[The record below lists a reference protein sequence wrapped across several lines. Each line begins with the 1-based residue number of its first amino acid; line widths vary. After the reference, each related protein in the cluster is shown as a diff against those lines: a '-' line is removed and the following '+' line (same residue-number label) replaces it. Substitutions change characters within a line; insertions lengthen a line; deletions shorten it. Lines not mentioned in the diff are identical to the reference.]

1 MDRQVV
7 SASDN
12 SSLRNVFLNFD
23 LGIFIFVIII
33 VVIIIVINTMI
44 FNLLLSV
51 IDN

>member
-1 MDRQVV
+1 MDRPAV

-33 VVIIIVINTMI
+33 VVIIM
-44 FNLLLSV
+44 LLIL
-51 IDN
+51 